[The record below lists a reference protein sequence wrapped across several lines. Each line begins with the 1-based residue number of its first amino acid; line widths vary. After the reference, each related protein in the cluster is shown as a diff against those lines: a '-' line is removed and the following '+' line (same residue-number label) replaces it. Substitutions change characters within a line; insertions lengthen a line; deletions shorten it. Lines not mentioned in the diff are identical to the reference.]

1 MSGAV
6 GAGGPP
12 GPGPG
17 RRPPP
22 DAWARG
28 IVGWHLAFWL
38 LWALSVVA
46 ALIWHS
52 GDAFGPMPVTLTLLA
67 VLGAAYL
74 CFGQPA
80 ARSEG
85 RLRARVY
92 LVVAVVVLGLLFYV
106 SPGLSFLLFLAFPQ
120 MWFLTGTRLEGTA
133 FTIALGLAAAAG
145 LALREGT
152 PDAWRG
158 ATLSLLVS
166 LAFSIVLGLWITSII
181 TQSEDRAD
189 LIAQLE
195 ATRDE
200 LARAHHDAGVVA
212 ERERL
217 SREIHDTIAQGL
229 TSVVM
234 LSQVAA
240 RHLTGG
246 RSGEAATTVAA
257 IEDCARQN
265 LADARALVASY
276 SAVGVDDGLPAALR
290 RLGERFARETG
301 VVVEVRIDGRAAR
314 AVAGDPGPH
323 ARAHEVVLLR
333 SVQEGLANV
342 RKHAAATRVTVALTA
357 DDDGR
362 TAVEVCDDGVGFDP
376 DGSPGQGFGLD
387 GLSRRAGEVGGEVA
401 VASTPG
407 EGTVLRVAVPRG

>member
-1 MSGAV
+1 V
-6 GAGGPP
+6 
-12 GPGPG
+12 
-17 RRPPP
+17 
-22 DAWARG
+22 
-28 IVGWHLAFWL
+28 
-38 LWALSVVA
+38 LSVVA
-46 ALIWHS
+46 ALVWRS
-52 GDAFGPMPVTLTLLA
+52 GDAFGPPPVSLTLLA
-67 VLGAAYL
+67 VLGLAYL
-74 CFGQPA
+74 VFGQPA
-80 ARSEG
+80 ARSPG
-85 RLRARVY
+85 RVRARIY

-120 MWFLTGTRLEGTA
+120 MWFLTESRLEGTA
-133 FTIALGLAAAAG
+133 FTVGLGLAAAAG
-145 LALREGT
+145 LAMREGT
-152 PDAWRG
+152 VDAWRG

-181 TQSEDRAD
+181 TQSEERAD

-195 ATRDE
+195 ATRGE
-200 LARAHHDAGVVA
+200 LAQAHHDAGVVA

-217 SREIHDTIAQGL
+217 SREIHDTVAQGL

-240 RHLTGG
+240 RHLAGG
-246 RSGEAATTVAA
+246 RADEAATTVAT
-257 IEDCARQN
+257 IEDAARQN

-301 VVVEVRIDGRAAR
+301 IAVDVRIDAGADGPAGV
-314 AVAGDPGPH
+314 VAGDSGPH

-342 RKHAAATRVTVALTA
+342 RKHAAATRVTVALTVDA
-357 DDDGR
+357 AGG
-362 TAVEVCDDGVGFDP
+362 TAVEVRDDGVGFDP
-376 DGSPGQGFGLD
+376 DRPSGDGFGLD

-401 VASTPG
+401 VASSPG

>member
-1 MSGAV
+1 V
-6 GAGGPP
+6 
-12 GPGPG
+12 
-17 RRPPP
+17 
-22 DAWARG
+22 
-28 IVGWHLAFWL
+28 
-38 LWALSVVA
+38 LSVVA
-46 ALIWHS
+46 ALIWRS
-52 GDAFGPMPVTLTLLA
+52 GDAFGPPAVSLALLA
-67 VLGAAYL
+67 VLGLAYL
-74 CFGQPA
+74 SFGQPA
-80 ARSEG
+80 ARSRG

-92 LVVAVVVLGLLFYV
+92 LVVAVLVLGSLFYV

-120 MWFLTGTRLEGTA
+120 MWFLTDSRIEGTA
-133 FTIALGLAAAAG
+133 FTVALGLAAAAG
-145 LALREGT
+145 LTLREGT
-152 PDAWRG
+152 LDAWRG
-158 ATLSLLVS
+158 TTLSLVVS
-166 LAFSIVLGLWITSII
+166 LAFSIVLGLWITSVI
-181 TQSEDRAD
+181 TQSEERAD
-189 LIAQLE
+189 LIAQLG

-240 RHLTGG
+240 RHLAGD
-246 RSGEAATTVAA
+246 RAGEAAATVAA
-257 IEDCARQN
+257 IEDSARQN

-301 VVVEVRIDGRAAR
+301 VAVDVRIDAR
-314 AVAGDPGPH
+314 AGAGTAADAGPN
-323 ARAHEVVLLR
+323 ARAYEVVLLR

-342 RKHAAATRVTVALTA
+342 RKHAAATRVTVALTT
-357 DDDGR
+357 DGDGR
-362 TAVEVCDDGVGFDP
+362 TAVEVRDDGVGFDP
-376 DGSPGQGFGLD
+376 DGGPGHGFGLD

-401 VASTPG
+401 VASSPG